1 MIKKI
6 FNLSLMAALLCGL
19 SLSVTSC
26 KDDDDSNAGG
36 DNNSQQDADTE
47 VVDATDT
54 PEKHLAWTW
63 ISSLA
68 DVDNATENWES
79 QTFEP
84 IIGEESQ
91 NEAQARLLYV
101 NDLEEARA
109 SFSAIAGC
117 NPNDLKGEKT
127 ISAGDYGTM
136 EWTPSPANASNLATV
151 QVDCR
156 LMPKLSKL
164 IYCTAAQAPDNAA
177 FTGTAYYRLG
187 DVVEDAEGYYWVCV
201 RPSFSV
207 GNLKDSYWVN
217 IFNAAETGRGVKT
230 GKLPGIP
237 EKNIYSKY
245 NKKYNNNIILLPT
258 GLKLNRQQNYQLSN
272 LVWAMLNPEAYKG
285 IVGTGNLNAI
295 CGLPYKYHGE
305 NYLTNVARYWDE
317 KDIWQKVFNRTYE
330 EMKSMKSFNLFYYGY
345 HWKVGST
352 AGVWKYHT
360 NGYQMAYSGSEND
373 DDKLYEMKKA
383 GYGFDI
389 RRYAG
394 DPNADKDCAST
405 NAGQDMAPAK
415 QFNENGDYYWVV
427 RFATGKQLDK
437 KYDPYK
443 NLTGVRELYRYNQV
457 TNQLSSSEAPV
468 PEDESIV
475 TDDIEDSGYKLNFAG
490 SAFYGSYAIGDILKD
505 EQDSRWICVAP
516 CFKGQAFN
524 KDSQEDEA
532 WFVSFDNITFNDNN
546 VATNEDLV
554 TEDEIPLLTCRLA
567 SLFTA
572 LTQLNNQEMQWLLG
586 IDTEKKCQTG
596 LILDDIKKYTTIDL
610 NQLIYTVDSTMV
622 VNDKDHLDKKL
633 ESSSQSPIFSFAY
646 RNGNTQKQPVMRAIL
661 DYTQAGKARTSQPL
675 QYQYWRYRMYKNY
688 AVYDPSKIDEPNED
702 EVKYLNMTKWHK
714 PWVNSNQPMYLQDI
728 ESAELVNKYGK
739 SDKWVSRPIRVIKT
753 GSKLTYTSVTPRTAT
768 ENLPNLKTLYAEAS
782 NKGNVMDFYS
792 KLGAIGMYRN
802 PVLFMR
808 VMKVRD
814 TAKKVNMKSVDG
826 KTLSAVMIRDNIELY
841 LGLVNFWLSYE
852 KERSGFYYLDEKS
865 FDMPQMVR

>member
-136 EWTPSPANASNLATV
+136 EWAPSPANASNLATV

-245 NKKYNNNIILLPT
+245 NKKYNDNIILLPT
-258 GLKLNRQQNYQLSN
+258 ALASNREHVFLLNN
-272 LVWAMLNPEAYKG
+272 LVQALLYPENYAEKVGVAGKG
-285 IVGTGNLNAI
+285 L
-295 CGLPYKYHGE
+295 CGIPYTYHGRYFLDQV
-305 NYLTNVARYWDE
+305 NRYWMDGEIWE
-317 KDIWQKVFNRTYE
+317 KLFNCAFGLLKETPRFDY
-330 EMKSMKSFNLFYYGY
+330 FYNGY

-352 AGVWKYHT
+352 AGVWLYEST
-360 NGYQMAYSGSEND
+360 NGYHTKYEGSMD
-373 DDKLYEMKKA
+373 DDDTLYEMKAKGA
-383 GYGFDI
+383 GFDI
-389 RRYAG
+389 RRYAS
-394 DPNADKDCAST
+394 DPLQDPECCKST
-405 NAGQDMAPAK
+405 NTARKGNWAPSD
-415 QFNENGDYYWVV
+415 QFDKTDRRWVV
-427 RFATGKQLDK
+427 RYRSGKQLDTQK
-437 KYDPYK
+437 KYDPFK
-443 NLTGVRELYRYNQV
+443 AITGVHEIYRYNAKTQ
-457 TNQLSSSEAPV
+457 
-468 PEDESIV
+468 
-475 TDDIEDSGYKLNFAG
+475 KLEG
-490 SAFYGSYAIGDILKD
+490 
-505 EQDSRWICVAP
+505 
-516 CFKGQAFN
+516 
-524 KDSQEDEA
+524 
-532 WFVSFDNITFNDNN
+532 T
-546 VATNEDLV
+546 DLV
-554 TEDEIPLLTCRLA
+554 TEDDLNSDGNLESRYMGKSHYHIGDVYKDQNGHRWFVISASGISGTNTNLYGDVTIFDNESSPWTELVSFDGLQVSDNKQVIKNLPTLKQAIRSTMFLQWMWMFASPSVRNNKGFSSTSPNAILRVMANIYEQTDVDTRYLFQSITAQNNDPRQPSQVVSVMYRDESVPADQAMSQNLVRIVVNCQNERKDNQFYCWTCYPKNPSTAKTAVKLNADAFTTNLIKLQDLQDEDFVKAHADDSYAVMPLHSDLHGGNQQARSVRT
-567 SLFTA
+567 TA
-572 LTQLNNQEMQWLLG
+572 EPKAGNVTNYLYNKDTWQSFSYPTDMWNAPCMAFRYTRVHDRGDNDFEFVTEDGLQLSPLKLVTYEVDEDGDEYESVKTSNH
-586 IDTEKKCQTG
+586 IV
-596 LILDDIKKYTTIDL
+596 YTTFDL
-610 NQLIYTVDSTMV
+610 VKV
-622 VNDKDHLDKKL
+622 
-633 ESSSQSPIFSFAY
+633 
-646 RNGNTQKQPVMRAIL
+646 NGNIFKPH
-661 DYTQAGKARTSQPL
+661 
-675 QYQYWRYRMYKNY
+675 W
-688 AVYDPSKIDEPNED
+688 DPF
-702 EVKYLNMTKWHK
+702 
-714 PWVNSNQPMYLQDI
+714 
-728 ESAELVNKYGK
+728 
-739 SDKWVSRPIRVIKT
+739 T
-753 GSKLTYTSVTPRTAT
+753 GR
-768 ENLPNLKTLYAEAS
+768 
-782 NKGNVMDFYS
+782 
-792 KLGAIGMYRN
+792 
-802 PVLFMR
+802 
-808 VMKVRD
+808 
-814 TAKKVNMKSVDG
+814 
-826 KTLSAVMIRDNIELY
+826 
-841 LGLVNFWLSYE
+841 
-852 KERSGFYYLDEKS
+852 
-865 FDMPQMVR
+865 